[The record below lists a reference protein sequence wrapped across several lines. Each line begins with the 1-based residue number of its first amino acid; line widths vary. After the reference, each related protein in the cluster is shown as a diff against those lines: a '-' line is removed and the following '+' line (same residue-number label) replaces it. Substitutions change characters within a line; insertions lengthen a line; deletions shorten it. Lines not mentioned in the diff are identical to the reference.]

1 MNFKKVGIKIKEK
14 RISRSW
20 SQEDLA
26 EKVGVSP
33 VYIGMLERGEKT
45 PSFETFIKIAN
56 CLEASSDELLEDVL
70 VKGNKIKLT
79 RYDAEIDKLN
89 SSDQKRLFKIMEAF
103 LKL

>member
-1 MNFKKVGIKIKEK
+1 MDFKKVGIKIKKK
-14 RISRSW
+14 RISKSW

-26 EKVGVSP
+26 EKVGVTP

-45 PSFETFIKIAN
+45 PKFETFIKIAN
-56 CLEASSDELLEDVL
+56 CLEASADELLEDVL
-70 VKGNKIKLT
+70 VKGSKIKLT

-89 SSDQKRLFKIMEAF
+89 SADQNRLFKIMEAF

>member
-14 RISRSW
+14 RISRSL

-56 CLEASSDELLEDVL
+56 CLEASADELLEDVL

-89 SSDQKRLFKIMEAF
+89 STDQKRLFKIMDAF